1 MDSGRIAMTKAE
13 ELVVFSLGQQRFALP
28 LGVVRRVVRAVEV
41 TAVPN
46 APDVVSGVIDV
57 QGEVIAVLDVR
68 ARLGLPRR
76 AIGLADQFLIAQTR
90 DRTVALVI
98 DRAHGLAQAGS
109 GETAKPRLDAPWFNQ
124 FQGVA
129 QLDDGLVLIQ
139 DLEKFLSSDQAL
151 ALDRALEGAH

>member
-1 MDSGRIAMTKAE
+1 MTRAE
-13 ELVVFSLGQQRFALP
+13 ELVVFSLGRQRFALP
-28 LGVVRRVVRAVEV
+28 LAVVRRVLRAVEV

-46 APDVVSGVIDV
+46 APNVVSGVIDV

-68 ARLGLPRR
+68 ARLGLPQR
-76 AIGLADQFLIAQTR
+76 AIGLADLFLIAQTR

-98 DRAHGLAQAGS
+98 DQAHGLAQG
-109 GETAKPRLDAPWFNQ
+109 GNEKPAKPCLDAPWFDQ

-139 DLEKFLSSDQAL
+139 DLEKFLSTAEAL
-151 ALDRALEGAH
+151 ALDQALEGAR

>member
-1 MDSGRIAMTKAE
+1 MTRAE
-13 ELVVFSLGQQRFALP
+13 ELMVFSLGRQRFALP
-28 LGVVRRVVRAVEV
+28 LAVVRRVVRAAEV
-41 TAVPN
+41 TAIPN

-68 ARLGLPRR
+68 ARLGQPLR

-98 DRAHGLAQAGS
+98 DQAQGLVQGCCD
-109 GETAKPRLDAPWFNQ
+109 TAIPSLGAPWFGQ

-139 DLEKFLSSDQAL
+139 DLEKFLSTAEAL
-151 ALDRALEGAH
+151 ALDQALEGVR